1 MKFNDNIE
9 ILQGKCELLLQNM
22 PSESIDAII
31 TDPPYLYLKNQKLDK
46 AFDEKTFFNEAKRV
60 LKKNGF
66 IVMFGR
72 GSAFYRWN
80 TRLAVLG
87 FVFKEEIIWN
97 KVQTSSPLLPINR
110 VHETISIH
118 TKEKGKI
125 NKTRVPYL
133 EMKEHDI
140 EAIKRDIKRLLA
152 VFSSAKSLEAVKK
165 YLEQYR
171 PPAYCQKSAAKHFT
185 SHTGFIN
192 GCNRGVAVIDSFS
205 RGLNEKSIIRTD
217 REKLDTMS
225 KNEVSLSKSVLCGD
239 RACNVMQS
247 IKAGMGEQSI
257 IKQTREHYTMQHPT
271 QKPVRL
277 MERLIPLVTQ
287 EDALVL
293 DPFMGSGTTGIA
305 CINTN
310 RRFIGME
317 LDNEYFGIAH
327 SRIENA
333 IKEKEQDL
341 FYEKAI

>member
-1 MKFNDNIE
+1 MKLNDNIE

-22 PSESIDAII
+22 PSESLDAII

-46 AFDEKTFFNEAKRV
+46 TFDEKTFFNEAKRV

-72 GSAFYRWN
+72 GTSFYRWN
-80 TRLAVLG
+80 TRLANLG

-110 VHETISIH
+110 IHELISIH
-118 TKEKGKI
+118 SKGKGKI

-152 VFSSAKSLEAVKK
+152 VFSNEKSLEAVKK

-171 PPAYCQKSAAKHFT
+171 PPVYCKKSAAKHFA

-192 GCNRGVAVIDSFS
+192 GCDRSVSVIDSLN
-205 RGLNEKSIIRTD
+205 RGLREKSIIRTD
-217 REKLDTMS
+217 REKIDTMS
-225 KNEVSLSKSVLCGD
+225 KNEVSVSKGVLCGN

-257 IKQTREHYTMQHPT
+257 IKQTREHYTMLHPT

-277 MERLIPLVTQ
+277 IERLIPLVTQ
-287 EDALVL
+287 EGALVL
-293 DPFMGSGTTGIA
+293 DTFMGSGTTGIA
-305 CINTN
+305 CFNTN

-317 LDNEYFGIAH
+317 LDEEYFNIART
-327 SRIENA
+327 RIE
-333 IKEKEQDL
+333 KRLQEV
-341 FYEKAI
+341 